1 MKAEIRDNIVHS
13 PYPNVEVPV
22 YDSTF
27 SFFKSR
33 VGRFGERTALVCRDQ
48 CLNFTN
54 LLQNVQR
61 CAARLQCLGIG
72 PGERLYCHVTNN
84 IDSFVALCGV
94 IMSGATFVTSDITFT
109 TEELLADVKR
119 TDSTY
124 VLADGVTAPTFNRI
138 RDQVILKGWLATNV
152 VDNFTWI
159 SNYEECSE
167 LQYADRAISPEN
179 IAFITQTSGTTSASK
194 SVEVTQQSFIAQIC
208 CRDALHLASEKDVWL
223 GFRNISYF
231 FAFSYAFFIVCCGGN
246 VVLVDS
252 WEVPEIVDALT
263 SHNILDEAGEAL
275 GPMHCGEILFQT
287 PYLMRGYY
295 KNVKATAERID
306 EDGWIHTGDVGYYNA
321 SGRLFL
327 DKRTTTL
334 LTCAGRKIDPA
345 EIEDCLLLHTAVA
358 DAAVTGFPCKET
370 GHIPAALVVLKEG
383 YNSTTDIAKDIR
395 SFVVVGHRV
404 AERTHTTACRCF
416 YYSGFCH
423 RAHYHSCSSQYAV
436 CNRQHSSG
444 QRLNCR
450 GYGNYLR
457 AKGRRTR
464 SLGLCFPYRAA
475 SDLSIDA
482 RVHNSYLECG
492 FQRPRRI
499 HTGNRCY
506 DQSGGERRFMAA
518 CWKCGCGLMV
528 RALGMETDAAGV
540 SADAL
545 RIGSVDDLFYRRTFP
560 MDPRNVDYI
569 VFSNTQSGSGP
580 GHGVSTYGHGIPYG
594 SPRE

>member
-263 SHNILDEAGEAL
+263 SHNVTTYTGIPRGLFDITEHVKLKGTTLPSLKKIISLAVKLPEDIAMSVASFFNLEELRDGYGMTEVSGFLTITPPREIARGDVGFPVPGSRMKILDEAGEAL

-395 SFVVVGHRV
+395 SFVVG
-404 AERTHTTACRCF
+404 
-416 YYSGFCH
+416 
-423 RAHYHSCSSQYAV
+423 
-436 CNRQHSSG
+436 
-444 QRLNCR
+444 RL
-450 GYGNYLR
+450 GAYG
-457 AKGRRTR
+457 
-464 SLGLCFPYRAA
+464 
-475 SDLSIDA
+475 DL
-482 RVHNSYLECG
+482 
-492 FQRPRRI
+492 
-499 HTGNRCY
+499 T
-506 DQSGGERRFMAA
+506 
-518 CWKCGCGLMV
+518 
-528 RALGMETDAAGV
+528 AGV
-540 SADAL
+540 FFTEA
-545 RIGSVDDLFYRRTFP
+545 V
-560 MDPRNVDYI
+560 PRNGLGKIKRSQLPALLESIYA
-569 VFSNTQSGSGP
+569 S
-580 GHGVSTYGHGIPYG
+580 
-594 SPRE
+594 R